1 MISLANFSV
10 AFIFI
15 LFVQASAAFMH
26 PAATKCVHHALYA
39 KRGGQNCPGK
49 TAFNSNNNISGI
61 GGLNKASKST
71 APKKNNITKGI
82 SKSTKSTGADATD
95 WSKIFV
101 AFLTPWRN
109 PNSIL
114 LYLFI
119 IVYVLGKIG
128 ENQQ

>member
-1 MISLANFSV
+1 MISLAKFSV
-10 AFIFI
+10 AFVFI

-26 PAATKCVHHALYA
+26 PAATYGAVHRNVLYA
-39 KRGGQNCPGK
+39 KKGGQ
-49 TAFNSNNNISGI
+49 FNNISGI

-82 SKSTKSTGADATD
+82 SKSTKSTGADTSSEPTD